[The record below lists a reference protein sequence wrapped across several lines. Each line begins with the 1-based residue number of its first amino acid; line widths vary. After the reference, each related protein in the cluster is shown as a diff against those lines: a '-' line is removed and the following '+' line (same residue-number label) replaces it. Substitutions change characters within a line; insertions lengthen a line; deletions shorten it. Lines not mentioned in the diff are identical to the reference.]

1 MVAHDTLRGIGFWTQ
16 KLIES
21 AVMIA
26 WQPLESG
33 GVDLPWLTPASPLER
48 YRATPASSGVTVRRD

>member
-33 GVDLPWLTPASPLER
+33 GVDLPWLTPVVPTREIQSD
-48 YRATPASSGVTVRRD
+48 TCFKWCDC